1 MKSTTRMQNRASSE
15 AESPFYDKRM
25 NGARNG
31 STRALDEGFTRLAQR
46 LLLAKDGGSP
56 SSIVFAGIGEPNSSA
71 VVCGS
76 VAVALAD
83 ATTKSI
89 CIVDADR
96 TERKLFQLFGVDS
109 DYGEQPSGA
118 SIHQVCI
125 RLHDNLWIAGP
136 AELGWAAAPPM
147 PEDVATTISM
157 LRREFDYLFINAGD
171 AVSDLTA
178 ASVGQSVDGLVLVL
192 KRNATRRALARNVA
206 QVMKAGGVV
215 VLGAVLHN
223 DRLFARAAPK

>member
-1 MKSTTRMQNRASSE
+1 
-15 AESPFYDKRM
+15 
-25 NGARNG
+25 
-31 STRALDEGFTRLAQR
+31 
-46 LLLAKDGGSP
+46 
-56 SSIVFAGIGEPNSSA
+56 
-71 VVCGS
+71 
-76 VAVALAD
+76 
-83 ATTKSI
+83 
-89 CIVDADR
+89 
-96 TERKLFQLFGVDS
+96 
-109 DYGEQPSGA
+109 
-118 SIHQVCI
+118 
-125 RLHDNLWIAGP
+125 
-136 AELGWAAAPPM
+136 M